1 MLSIGMLVIEF
12 STSTSKFQIKSDRNT
27 NFTTNN
33 TNNITLS
40 KLNLLQSK
48 SNLEHVVQQSLTS
61 KFQIKSDRNTNFTT
75 NNTNNITLSKLNL
88 PQSKSNL
95 EHVLQQN
102 LMCRYYTNIDLPA
115 SNKFDPQYT
124 YRYRH
129 VRVINVPNPK
139 HLCNKDTQV
148 LTAINSAAYYFDRRN
163 AVCSNTFLQSHY
175 GCAHIKPGFVSRT
188 EPEPNPNPS
197 FFHQRT
203 EPNPNPE
210 IRNFSEPEPNPN
222 PGIRNCSEPEP
233 NPNFKEKYTRTILTF
248 WNYILICYIQ
258 WRRQRR
264 TGKTLPTPTPE
275 TRKKS

>member
-1 MLSIGMLVIEF
+1 MNYIKIYNKVKFLFILVVMLSIGMLVIEL

-40 KLNLLQSK
+40 KLNLL
-48 SNLEHVVQQSLTS
+48 
-61 KFQIKSDRNTNFTT
+61 
-75 NNTNNITLSKLNL
+75 
-88 PQSKSNL
+88 QSKSNL

-148 LTAINSAAYYFDRRN
+148 LTAITSAAYYFDRRN

-188 EPEPNPNPS
+188 EPEPNPNLHFS
-197 FFHQRT
+197 T
-203 EPNPNPE
+203 EPNRTRTLKSGTLPNSNRTRTLE
-210 IRNFSEPEPNPN
+210 SGIVPNPN
-222 PGIRNCSEPEP
+222 RTRTLKKNIPEP
-233 NPNFKEKYTRTILTF
+233 Y
-248 WNYILICYIQ
+248 
-258 WRRQRR
+258 
-264 TGKTLPTPTPE
+264 
-275 TRKKS
+275 